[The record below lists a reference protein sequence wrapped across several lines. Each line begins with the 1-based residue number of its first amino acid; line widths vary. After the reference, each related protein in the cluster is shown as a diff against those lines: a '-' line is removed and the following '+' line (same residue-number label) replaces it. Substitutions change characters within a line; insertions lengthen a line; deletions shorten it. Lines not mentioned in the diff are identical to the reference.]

1 MRDSIMQSK
10 KECYVT
16 GSRINL
22 QVHHCLHGVANRKLA
37 DKYGLWVWLRSDVH
51 ADVHE
56 HDKELDRR
64 LEQDAQRA
72 FEERYGHEEY
82 MKIFRKNYL

>member
-1 MRDSIMQSK
+1 MAKSIMQTE

-22 QVHHCLHGVANRKLA
+22 DLHHCLHGVGKRKLA
-37 DKYGLWVWLRSDVH
+37 DKYGLTVWLRHDIH
-51 ADVHE
+51 MLLHDK
-56 HDKELDRR
+56 DKELDRQ

-72 FEERYGHEEY
+72 FEKKYSHDKWMEVFG
-82 MKIFRKNYL
+82 KNYL